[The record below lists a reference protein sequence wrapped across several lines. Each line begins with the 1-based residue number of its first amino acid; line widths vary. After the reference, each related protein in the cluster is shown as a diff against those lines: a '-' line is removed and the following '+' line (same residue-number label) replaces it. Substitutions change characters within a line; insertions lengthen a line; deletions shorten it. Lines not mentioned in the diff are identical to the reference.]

1 MDNIV
6 KKHIEYFA
14 NKDSSLTDESMR
26 NGHDKQDISK
36 GVGLKIRA
44 IKNMMVRCP
53 HTVGTLLDIENPA
66 RTGIWN
72 TDGTFNEKV
81 FKQVEEYSTKIS
93 YMTRKTNSRKRSRR
107 EIKIIT
113 KKGMMAYLESV
124 YTKNGDTGN
133 ACRVFYVVPVSWK
146 RITQGSIDKLFE
158 YYSDIYYG
166 GERALTIPRLRE
178 FYTDPVGLMKK
189 REKFL
194 KDGDTSEGIFYK

>member
-6 KKHIEYFA
+6 KKHVEYFA
-14 NKDSSLTDESMR
+14 NSDGTLTDKSMR
-26 NGHDKQDISK
+26 DGHDKQEISK
-36 GVGLKIRA
+36 GVGLKMRA
-44 IKNMMVRCP
+44 IKNMMEKCP
-53 HTVGTLLDIENPA
+53 HTISTLLNIENPA

-72 TDGTFNEKV
+72 IDGTFNEEV
-81 FKQVEEYSTKIS
+81 FKKVEEYSTTIS

-124 YTKNGDTGN
+124 YTQIGDTGN

-146 RITQGSIDKLFE
+146 RVTQGSIDELFE

-166 GERALTIPRLRE
+166 GKRALTISRLRE

-194 KDGDTSEGIFYK
+194 KDGDTYEGVFYK